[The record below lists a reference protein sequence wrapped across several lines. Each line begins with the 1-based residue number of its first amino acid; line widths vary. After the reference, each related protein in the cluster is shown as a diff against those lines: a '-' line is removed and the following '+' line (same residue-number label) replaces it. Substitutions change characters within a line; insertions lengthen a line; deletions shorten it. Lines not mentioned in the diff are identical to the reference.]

1 MELLQNQEKNSFV
14 LREKTK
20 SSVDKILDSS
30 DLSYKVIQKW
40 VEKFQDEGKMGKY
53 EKLNKKKT

>member
-40 VEKFQDEGKMGKY
+40 V
-53 EKLNKKKT
+53 KKIQR